1 MNIKMYEDE
10 DILDSHQ
17 ENSKHKHE
25 FIADLVGDNADIF
38 DDWTNEELF
47 ERLQER
53 KVLAPCPAAFLNGDC
68 VYVHFDTREDARKFI
83 GRLNEY
89 IMNKAKLLEAFQDY

>member
-17 ENSKHKHE
+17 ESTKHKYE
-25 FIADLVGDNADIF
+25 FIADLVGDNSDIF
-38 DDWTNEELF
+38 AEWTNEELF

-53 KVLAPCPAAFLNGDC
+53 EVLARCPDAVLSGDC
-68 VYVHFDTREDARKFI
+68 LYVHFGTREDARKFI
-83 GRLNEY
+83 GKLNEY
-89 IMNKAKLLEAFQDY
+89 IMHKAKLLESFQDY